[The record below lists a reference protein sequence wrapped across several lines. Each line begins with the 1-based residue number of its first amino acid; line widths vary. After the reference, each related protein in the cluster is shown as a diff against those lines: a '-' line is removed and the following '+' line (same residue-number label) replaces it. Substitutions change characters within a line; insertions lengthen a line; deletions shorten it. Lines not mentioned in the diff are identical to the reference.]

1 MVKDGIIPRV
11 LIMALK
17 ASNRESG
24 AGMLVVIIVLMT
36 IDTLLIISCGEDRCK
51 IGRSVAGSA
60 LQAVM
65 GADEVK
71 PA

>member
-24 AGMLVVIIVLMT
+24 AGMLVVIIVLMA
-36 IDTLLIISCGEDRCK
+36 IDTLLIVGCGKDGCK
-51 IGRSVAGSA
+51 IRRAVAGSA
-60 LQAVM
+60 LETVM